1 MRAAKASAALAA
13 LLALLTLGAGDP
25 EAGPLRRQKRGW
37 LWKQLFVP
45 EEDPTPRVIGQL
57 KSDSDRGELAILYV
71 LSGEGAGEAFEID
84 EYSGEIRTLKKLD
97 REEKASY
104 VLRAQ
109 AINRRTREPEEP
121 QSEFIIKVQD
131 VNDNAPRFQKQPYL
145 AGVPE
150 MSPTGTTVLQVTA
163 TDADDP
169 AFGNH
174 AKLIYSIL
182 QGEPYFSVEP
192 KTGIVVTSWPD
203 MDREA
208 KEQYLVV
215 VQVKDMLGMR
225 GGFSASATVTVNLI
239 DINDNGPIF
248 QHHLYTFAV
257 PEDAAVG
264 TTLGKVKA
272 EDADVGVNARM
283 TYSLEAEPDHN
294 ATFAIRTDPLTQE
307 GVILLAK
314 PLDYET
320 KRRYVVTV
328 DAANEEADP
337 RFLPV
342 DDASDRTTVKIVVD
356 DVDEPPVFLSPFY
369 EWKVAENA
377 APGTVVGTVGA
388 RDGDQ
393 ADEPVR
399 YSFEKGSEAASVFR
413 IDPSNGTV
421 TVARPLD
428 RETRAWH
435 NVTIVAAETT
445 QKRLWSSVVASVKVL
460 DINDNAPQLAGGHQ
474 PYICE
479 GARAGELIQLLS
491 ATDPDEP
498 SEGHHF
504 YFSMVPDNNINP
516 NFTIRDNQDNT
527 AGVLARRSTF
537 SRRDRI
543 RYFLPVVVTDSGSP
557 PLSATA
563 TLTVSVCSCQ
573 PAGRCPSGGAE
584 ALALS
589 MGVSLQTFVAL
600 VVCLLLATV
609 SSVLV
614 LLLWRRGRKRKKAR
628 QKAARLELPD
638 APLRYAESAREP
650 NRTPPAAAP
659 VPLRPRPK
667 RRDRKPGRDRVR
679 ASLRTSLRQSGLVGP
694 EDDVFRQFIL
704 DRLEEA
710 DGDPLAPPFERPVAY
725 AYEGDGSSA
734 GSLSS
739 LESCGSDPP
748 APPPAAR
755 SPRVRL
761 SPWYAGATEDTVF

>member
-1 MRAAKASAALAA
+1 MRHDKKLFQANMPAAKAWAAFLATF
-13 LLALLTLGAGDP
+13 LVLLTLGANEP

-57 KSDSDRGELAILYV
+57 KSDSDRGEQGILYV

-97 REEKASY
+97 REEKAFY

-121 QSEFIIKVQD
+121 QSEFIIKVRD
-131 VNDNAPRFQKQPYL
+131 VNDNPPRFQNQPYL

-150 MSPTGTTVLQVTA
+150 MSPVGTSVLQVTA

-182 QGEPYFSVEP
+182 YGEPYFSVEP
-192 KTGIVVTSWPD
+192 KTGIVVTSWAD

-215 VQVKDMLGMR
+215 VQVKDMLGMS
-225 GGFSASATVTVNLI
+225 GGYSATATVTVDLI

-257 PEDAAVG
+257 PEDASVG

-283 TYSLEAEPDHN
+283 RYTLEAELDQN
-294 ATFAIRTDPLTQE
+294 ATFAIQTDPLTQE

-314 PLDYET
+314 PLDYES

-328 DAANEEADP
+328 DATNEEADP

-342 DDASDRTTVKIVVD
+342 DEASDRTTVKIVVD

-377 APGTVVGTVGA
+377 APGTAVGTVGA

-393 ADEPVR
+393 ADQSVR
-399 YSFEKGSEAASVFR
+399 YSFEKPNEAASLFR
-413 IDPSNGTV
+413 IDPNNGTV
-421 TVARPLD
+421 TVAKPLD

-435 NVTIVAAETT
+435 NVTIVATETT
-445 QKRLWSSVVASVKVL
+445 QKRLWSSVVASIKVL
-460 DINDNAPQLAGGHQ
+460 DINDNAPQLAGGYR

-479 GARAGELIQLLS
+479 GAPAGELIELLS

-537 SRRDRI
+537 SRRERI

-573 PAGRCPSGGAE
+573 PEGRCPSGGAE

-589 MGVSLQTFVAL
+589 MGLSLQTFVAL
-600 VVCLLLATV
+600 LVCLLLAADPTTSDLAALGVHGGNLV
-609 SSVLV
+609 S
-614 LLLWRRGRKRKKAR
+614 RRPAPVATR
-628 QKAARLELPD
+628 QKAKE
-638 APLRYAESAREP
+638 
-650 NRTPPAAAP
+650 
-659 VPLRPRPK
+659 
-667 RRDRKPGRDRVR
+667 
-679 ASLRTSLRQSGLVGP
+679 GP
-694 EDDVFRQFIL
+694 EEGRPTGVARRPATL
-704 DRLEEA
+704 PR
-710 DGDPLAPPFERPVAY
+710 GGSGTER
-725 AYEGDGSSA
+725 ERA
-734 GSLSS
+734 GPAS
-739 LESCGSDPP
+739 P
-748 APPPAAR
+748 APQAAGQETRAGPSPGQPARVPTPVRPGGAR
-755 SPRVRL
+755 GRRL
-761 SPWYAGATEDTVF
+761 QAVHPGATGGGGRRPAGAAL